1 MTYSLQDARGYVS
14 YGPSIAGMKAL
25 SEAVEAA
32 PTVFPELRSFVVK
45 GSRILRP
52 C

>member
-14 YGPSIAGMKAL
+14 CGPSIAGMKAL